1 MSARGRRPTTRQ
13 IRAYTRGRQAHNR
26 GKYTLSLQ
34 NTTMGR
40 VTIITRGD
48 PPKMGAFGLS
58 QGAAAP
64 PPAPFGLE
72 FSQST
77 NTAVAMSVP

>member
-1 MSARGRRPTTRQ
+1 
-13 IRAYTRGRQAHNR
+13 
-26 GKYTLSLQ
+26 
-34 NTTMGR
+34 MGR

>member
-1 MSARGRRPTTRQ
+1 M
-13 IRAYTRGRQAHNR
+13 
-26 GKYTLSLQ
+26 
-34 NTTMGR
+34 
-40 VTIITRGD
+40 ITRGD

-72 FSQST
+72 FSWLIDI
-77 NTAVAMSVP
+77 AVATLVPQVLGGFNVLKRRFAPSIWGSSTFPRTPPPLHL